1 MNTLEDTLKT
11 RIKEEVESLD
21 YAFYDV
27 HMQTRQGDW
36 VLSIEIDHKD
46 GIDLDDCVKV
56 SEHISEF
63 LDEADPLDNPY
74 MLEVTSA
81 GAEHQLRN
89 TEEIERAVSKYVHIE
104 TFEQVLE
111 GTLEQIDGASV
122 VIKNGKKVSSILM
135 ADVQEIRLAI
145 ETKGGKKK

>member
-1 MNTLEDTLKT
+1 MNKLDAPLKNQ
-11 RIKEEVESLD
+11 IKSEVDSLD
-21 YAFYDV
+21 YAFYDA
-27 HMQTRQGDW
+27 HLETRQGDR
-36 VLSIEIDHKD
+36 VLSIEIDHKN

-63 LDEADPLDNPY
+63 LDKVDPFDDAY

-81 GAEHQLRN
+81 GAEHPLRN
-89 TEEIERAVSKYVHIE
+89 AEEIERALGKYVHVE

-122 VIKNGKKVSSILM
+122 TIRENKKVSTILM
-135 ADVQEIRLAI
+135 ADIQEIRLAI
-145 ETKGGKKK
+145 DIKGGKKK

>member
-1 MNTLEDTLKT
+1 MNKLDEAFKT
-11 RIKEEVESLD
+11 KIKDQVESLD

-27 HMQTRQGDW
+27 HLETRQGDR

-56 SEHISEF
+56 SEHVSEF
-63 LDEADPLDNPY
+63 LDEADPFDDAY

-81 GAEHQLRN
+81 GAEHPLRN
-89 TEEIERAVSKYVHIE
+89 AEEIERAIGRYVHIE

-111 GTLEQIDGASV
+111 GTLEQIDGASL

-135 ADVQEIRLAI
+135 ADIQEIRLAI

>member
-1 MNTLEDTLKT
+1 MNTLDDTFKT
-11 RIKEEVESLD
+11 NIKNQVESLD

-27 HMQTRQGDW
+27 HLETRQGDR
-36 VLSIEIDHKD
+36 VLSIEIDHRD

-56 SEHISEF
+56 SEHISEY
-63 LDEADPLDNPY
+63 LDEADPFDEAY

-81 GAEHQLRN
+81 GAEHLLRS
-89 TEEIERAVSKYVHIE
+89 TEEIERAVGRYVHVE

-111 GTLEQIDGASV
+111 GTLEQIDGASL

-135 ADVQEIRLAI
+135 ADIQEIRLAI